1 MMRNVRNAAMA
12 VIACAAAGFALSGC
26 QLFSLAG
33 GAAQNFEYQKKIE
46 VLAEYEGLAGK
57 KIAVLVDMDPG
68 LAYEYSGLDFTLA
81 DLCARRIAENV
92 PNALVVNPKYVI
104 DWQYRTPQWNAMGY
118 GEIAELMGVDRIV
131 HVDLYEYRLNPP
143 GNRFEWE
150 GVIGAYVNVLEAD
163 GLDPDIYAATF
174 DVNATFPDDQGV
186 PVDALDGDQ
195 VATVLVNRFARDTA
209 WLFYDHIEPKYPDQ
223 YRPELDNPSS

>member
-1 MMRNVRNAAMA
+1 MAA
-12 VIACAAAGFALSGC
+12 IACAAAGATLTGC
-26 QLFSLAG
+26 QLWALAG

-46 VLAEYEGLAGK
+46 VLAEYQGLQDK
-57 KIAVLVDMDPG
+57 KVAILIDMDPA
-68 LAYEYSGLDFTLA
+68 LSYEFAGLDFTIA
-81 DLCARRIAENV
+81 DMCARRIAENV
-92 PNALVVNPKYVI
+92 PGALVVNPRYVI

-118 GEIAELMGVDRIV
+118 GDIAEMMGVDRIV

-163 GLDPDIYAATF
+163 GFDPDIYAATF
-174 DVNATFPDDQGV
+174 DVSATFPDETGV
-186 PVDALDGDQ
+186 PIDAVDGED

-209 WLFYDHIEPKYPDQ
+209 WLFYDHVEPKYPDK
-223 YRPELDNPSS
+223 YRPELDNQS